1 MTDALTRALIAVS
14 RRSDLAIAALVLVAV
29 IMMIVP
35 LPTALVDT
43 LIAANIAGSVLILL
57 VAFYVA
63 HPVDF
68 TSLPSVILLATLF
81 RLAITITTSRLI
93 LLQADAGEIVS
104 AFGNFVIG
112 GNIAVGLVVFIIIT
126 IAQFVVITKGAER
139 VAEVA
144 ARFNL
149 DALPG
154 KQMSIDS
161 DLRSGDIDKAEA
173 LRLRRRLGQESQL
186 YGAMDGAMKF
196 VKGDAIASLIIIIV
210 NLLGGLA
217 VGSLQHGLSLG
228 EATETYSLLTVGDG
242 LVAQIPALLLSVGA
256 GTVVTRVAG
265 KDPSDL
271 GTEITGQLFRDPRV
285 LALGAAIMLGLT
297 LIPGFPV
304 AVFIALSAAFAI
316 GTYVTHR
323 RVARD
328 KGHQA
333 LASAQSSTG
342 SEAAKPANVG
352 VTADA
357 KVDKG
362 HRHRVVA
369 VVGHGLAAVVPVAEF
384 RVRADR
390 VRQDIAAD
398 LGIDAPA
405 IGLAI
410 DETASPDCFRVEVEE
425 IPVAEGEIAANC
437 LLVEDD
443 PVNLDVLGV
452 AYRSGP
458 ALLGREPALWVER
471 QFEATLA
478 DAGISFCLP
487 IDVLAR
493 CLSAAMRRYATQFVG
508 IQETRALIASF
519 EREYPE
525 LVKEAQKITPLQKIA
540 DVLRRLLEEN
550 IPIRNL
556 RLVLEALIEW
566 GPREQDVVLL
576 VEYVRMALRR
586 EICFRH
592 ADSNRIIAAY
602 VLERAV
608 EDVLRS
614 SIRSTTVG
622 TFLSISD
629 RTARPIID
637 QIRSALAAAPAAHPV
652 VLVSMDVRRHVR
664 NLLTRNDL
672 DAPVLSYQELAT
684 EFSVQPLATIAAET
698 EKLGQSAEL
707 RLEPDAANTELV
719 ARQNGHGAT
728 VAAAAL

>member
-1 MTDALTRALIAVS
+1 
-14 RRSDLAIAALVLVAV
+14 
-29 IMMIVP
+29 
-35 LPTALVDT
+35 
-43 LIAANIAGSVLILL
+43 
-57 VAFYVA
+57 
-63 HPVDF
+63 
-68 TSLPSVILLATLF
+68 
-81 RLAITITTSRLI
+81 
-93 LLQADAGEIVS
+93 
-104 AFGNFVIG
+104 
-112 GNIAVGLVVFIIIT
+112 
-126 IAQFVVITKGAER
+126 
-139 VAEVA
+139 
-144 ARFNL
+144 
-149 DALPG
+149 
-154 KQMSIDS
+154 
-161 DLRSGDIDKAEA
+161 
-173 LRLRRRLGQESQL
+173 
-186 YGAMDGAMKF
+186 
-196 VKGDAIASLIIIIV
+196 
-210 NLLGGLA
+210 
-217 VGSLQHGLSLG
+217 
-228 EATETYSLLTVGDG
+228 
-242 LVAQIPALLLSVGA
+242 
-256 GTVVTRVAG
+256 
-265 KDPSDL
+265 
-271 GTEITGQLFRDPRV
+271 
-285 LALGAAIMLGLT
+285 
-297 LIPGFPV
+297 
-304 AVFIALSAAFAI
+304 
-316 GTYVTHR
+316 
-323 RVARD
+323 
-328 KGHQA
+328 
-333 LASAQSSTG
+333 
-342 SEAAKPANVG
+342 
-352 VTADA
+352 
-357 KVDKG
+357 
-362 HRHRVVA
+362 
-369 VVGHGLAAVVPVAEF
+369 VVPVAEF

-390 VRQDIAAD
+390 VRRDIASD

-410 DETASPDCFRVEVEE
+410 DDTASPSCFRVELED

-471 QFEATLA
+471 QLEATLA

-493 CLSAAMRRYATQFVG
+493 CLSSAMRRYATQFVG
-508 IQETRALIASF
+508 IQETRVLIASF
-519 EREYPE
+519 ERDYPE
-525 LVKEAQKITPLQKIA
+525 LVKEVQKITPLQKIA

-550 IPIRNL
+550 VPIRNL

-608 EDVLRS
+608 EDMLRS

-637 QIRSALAAAPAAHPV
+637 QIRSVLAAAPAAHPV

-698 EKLGQSAEL
+698 EKLGQSAEP

>member
-1 MTDALTRALIAVS
+1 MRDTLTHALIVVS
-14 RRSDLAIAALVLVAV
+14 RRSDLVIAALVLVAV
-29 IMMIVP
+29 VMMIVP
-35 LPTALVDT
+35 LPTALVDA
-43 LIAANIAGSVLILL
+43 LIAANIAASVLILL
-57 VAFYVA
+57 VAFYVP

-68 TSLPSVILLATLF
+68 SSLPSIILVATLF

-112 GNIAVGLVVFIIIT
+112 SNIAVGLVVFLIIT
-126 IAQFVVITKGAER
+126 VAQFVVITKGSER

-217 VGSLQHGLSLG
+217 VGSLQRGLSLG
-228 EATETYSLLTVGDG
+228 EAAETYSLLTVGDG

-265 KDPSDL
+265 KDQSDL
-271 GTEITGQLFRDPRV
+271 GSEITGQLFRDSRV

-297 LIPGFPV
+297 LIPGFPA
-304 AVFIALSAAFAI
+304 AVFIMLSGAFALGAYVVRRRAADDAGQRVPSPTPA
-316 GTYVTHR
+316 GT
-323 RVARD
+323 D
-328 KGHQA
+328 KVE
-333 LASAQSSTG
+333 S
-342 SEAAKPANVG
+342 KPAAG
-352 VTADA
+352 VSADA

-362 HRHRVVA
+362 LRHRVVA
-369 VVGHGLAAVVPVAEF
+369 VVGHGLAAVVPLSDF
-384 RVRADR
+384 RFHADQ
-390 VRQDIAAD
+390 VRQNLASDFGCD
-398 LGIDAPA
+398 TPA
-405 IGLAI
+405 IGLAV
-410 DETASPDCFRVEVEE
+410 DDTASPHRFRIEVEG
-425 IPVAEGEIAANC
+425 IPVAEGEIADNC

-443 PVNLDVLGV
+443 PVNLDLLGV
-452 AYRSGP
+452 PHHGGP
-458 ALLGREPALWVER
+458 PLLRREPALWVER
-471 QFEATLA
+471 QHETTLA
-478 DAGISFCLP
+478 DAGIAFCKP
-487 IDVLAR
+487 TDVLTR
-493 CLSAAMRRYATQFVG
+493 CLSDALRRYTPQFIG
-508 IQETRALIASF
+508 IQETRALLAGF
-519 EREYPE
+519 ERDYPE
-525 LVKEAQKITPLQKIA
+525 LVKEAHKITPLQKIA

-556 RLVLEALIEW
+556 RLILEALIEW

-592 ADSNRIIAAY
+592 ADSNRVIAAY

-608 EDVLRS
+608 EETLRS
-614 SIRSTTVG
+614 SIRSTAVG
-622 TFLSISD
+622 TFLSIAD
-629 RTARPIID
+629 RAARPIVD
-637 QIRSALAAAPAAHPV
+637 QIRSALMAASTAHPV

-672 DAPVLSYQELAT
+672 DAAVLSYQELAP
-684 EFSVQPLATIAAET
+684 EFSVQPLVTIVAEAG
-698 EKLGQSAEL
+698 KLGQSVEL
-707 RLEPDAANTELV
+707 RLEPDAPAMEPV
-719 ARQNGHGAT
+719 ARRSGAGAT
-728 VAAAAL
+728 VAAPTL

>member
-1 MTDALTRALIAVS
+1 MFNALMRALVVVS
-14 RRSDLAIAALVLVAV
+14 RRSDLIIATLVLVAV
-29 IMMIVP
+29 VMMIVP
-35 LPTALVDT
+35 LPTALVDA

-57 VAFYVA
+57 VAFYVP

-68 TSLPSVILLATLF
+68 TSLPSVVLLATLF

-112 GNIAVGLVVFIIIT
+112 SNIAVGLVVFLIIT
-126 IAQFVVITKGAER
+126 VAQFVVITKGSER

-217 VGSLQHGLSLG
+217 VGALQHGLPLG
-228 EATETYSLLTVGDG
+228 EAAETYSLLTVGDG

-265 KDPSDL
+265 KDQSDL
-271 GTEITGQLFRDPRV
+271 GSEITGQLMRDTRV
-285 LALGAAIMLGLT
+285 LALGAAIMLGLA

-304 AVFIALSAAFAI
+304 PVFMVLSGAFAV
-316 GTYVTHR
+316 GAYATQR
-323 RVARD
+323 RATRD
-328 KGHQA
+328 DERRSPA
-333 LASAQSSTG
+333 PAQLPANIAT
-342 SEAAKPANVG
+342 AKPAS
-352 VTADA
+352 VTANA
-357 KVDKG
+357 QVDKG
-362 HRHRVVA
+362 LRHRVVA
-369 VVGHGLAAVVPVAEF
+369 VLGRELAEAIPVAEF
-384 RVRADR
+384 QLHADR
-390 VRQDIAAD
+390 VRQDLASD
-398 LGIDAPA
+398 LGVDTPA

-410 DETASPDCFRVEVEE
+410 DDIASPNCFRVEVEG
-425 IPVAEGEIAANC
+425 IPVAEGEIAASS

-452 AYRSGP
+452 VHRSGP
-458 ALLGREPALWVER
+458 PLLGREPNLWVER
-471 QFEATLA
+471 QHQATLA
-478 DAGISFCLP
+478 AAGIACSLP

-493 CLSAAMRRYATQFVG
+493 CLLNALRRYATQFVG
-508 IQETRALIASF
+508 IQETRALIAAF
-519 EREYPE
+519 ERDYPE

-556 RLVLEALIEW
+556 RLILEALIEW

-576 VEYVRMALRR
+576 VEYVRMSLRR
-586 EICFRH
+586 EICFRN

-608 EDVLRS
+608 EELLRS

-629 RTARPIID
+629 RAARPIID
-637 QIRSALAAAPAAHPV
+637 NIRSALTAAPAARPV

-664 NLLTRNDL
+664 NLLTRNDI
-672 DAPVLSYQELAT
+672 DAPVLSYQELAS

-698 EKLGQSAEL
+698 EKLGQPAEP
-707 RLEPDAANTELV
+707 RLDPEVSTGAI
-719 ARQNGHGAT
+719 ARQNDLRPT
-728 VAAAAL
+728 VAAL